1 MPLRLAEH
9 AETDRPRER
18 LWSLGSAALTGQEL
32 LAILLGTGHAGAD
45 ALAVA
50 GAVLGRVD
58 GSLRRLAGRPAAE
71 LARVPGVGRA
81 KAARLLAALEL
92 GRRLG
97 AEAEPPPVR
106 IHGPADV
113 HRFYAPRL
121 RDLAVEEFHVL
132 ALGSQSQVSGDLL
145 ITRGI
150 LNSSL
155 VHPREVFRAA
165 IAEAAAGII
174 VVHNHPSGD
183 PTPSADDR
191 AVTRQLVEAGRLL
204 DVPVYDH
211 VVVAGERY
219 VSFAEAGLL

>member
-1 MPLRLAEH
+1 MPLRLSEH
-9 AETDRPRER
+9 LERDRPRER
-18 LWSLGSAALTGQEL
+18 FWAVGPGALTGQEL
-32 LAILLGTGHAGAD
+32 LAILLGTGTRGRD
-45 ALAVA
+45 ALAIA
-50 GAVLGRVD
+50 GDLLIRGD
-58 GSLRRLAGRPAAE
+58 GSLRRLATRPWAE
-71 LARVPGVGRA
+71 LAQVPGVGRA
-81 KAARLLAALEL
+81 KAARVAVAIEL
-92 GRRLG
+92 GRRIA
-97 AEAEPPPVR
+97 AEAEPPPER
-106 IHGPADV
+106 IRGPGDV
-113 HRFYAPRL
+113 QRYYAARL
-121 RDLAVEEFHVL
+121 RDLTVEEFHVL
-132 ALGSQSQVSGDLL
+132 ALGSQSQILADLL

-191 AVTRQLVEAGRLL
+191 AVTRQLVDAGRVL

-211 VVVAGERY
+211 VVVGGERY